1 VIDMGDFLQ
10 NLDPC
15 RGEFEVD
22 RAVES
27 GVPGFGDPWHAEAFG
42 TSLALSRAGL
52 FAWAE
57 WVEVFSKEIRANPQR
72 AGEDSE
78 SAYYRQWLAALETI
92 LVKHATLTSE
102 EIAAAAEHWRRSY
115 LNTPHGKPIV
125 FSRDWQ
131 DVAELGDEDLAD
143 HHHHHHGHHHSTHG
157 TGCAPRPV
165 AVSAPVAAKEE
176 PESPLSRPPEAA
188 R

>member
-1 VIDMGDFLQ
+1 VIDTGDFLQ
-10 NLDPC
+10 KLDPH
-15 RGEFEVD
+15 RGDFEAD

-27 GVPGFGDPWHAEAFG
+27 GVPGFGEPWHADAFG

-57 WVEVFSKEIRANPQR
+57 WVEIFSTEIRTNPQR

-92 LVKHATLTSE
+92 LLKHATLTSE
-102 EIAAAAEHWRRSY
+102 EIAEVVEHWRRSY

-125 FSRDWQ
+125 FRRDWQ
-131 DVAELGDEDLAD
+131 DVRDFAHEDHEDDDD
-143 HHHHHHGHHHSTHG
+143 HHRHGHHHSG
-157 TGCAPRPV
+157 DGASCAPQPLV
-165 AVSAPVAAKEE
+165 VSAPVATR
-176 PESPLSRPPEAA
+176 SRP
-188 R
+188 

>member
-1 VIDMGDFLQ
+1 VIDTRDFLQ
-10 NLDPC
+10 KLDPR
-15 RGEFEVD
+15 RGDFEAD
-22 RAVES
+22 PAVES
-27 GVPGFGDPWHAEAFG
+27 EVPGFGEPWHAQAFG

-57 WVEVFSKEIRANPQR
+57 WVEIFSKEIRTNPQR

-102 EIAAAAEHWRRSY
+102 EIAEVAEHWRRSY
-115 LNTPHGKPIV
+115 LKTPHGKPIV
-125 FSRDWQ
+125 FCRDWQ
-131 DVAELGDEDLAD
+131 DGPDSKHEDDDD
-143 HHHHHHGHHHSTHG
+143 HHHHHQNGHHHSRDG
-157 TGCAPRPV
+157 GSYPPQPLV
-165 AVSAPVAAKEE
+165 VSAPVTAKI
-176 PESPLSRPPEAA
+176 R